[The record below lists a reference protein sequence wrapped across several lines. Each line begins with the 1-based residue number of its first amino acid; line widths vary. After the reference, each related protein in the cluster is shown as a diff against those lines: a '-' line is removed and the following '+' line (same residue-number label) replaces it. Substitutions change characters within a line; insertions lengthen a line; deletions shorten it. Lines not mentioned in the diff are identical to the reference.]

1 MKWILRD
8 AGKRRP
14 KDLPDHIERRL
25 RFALARFGERVERVV
40 VFLTD
45 LNGPKGGVDKA
56 CRILVKVRG
65 CSVAMA
71 LAVDS
76 QWKAAVDRATTRI
89 GNKVSRELDRLRQ
102 HDSHHGRRLP
112 LNVANHAARA

>member
-1 MKWILRD
+1 MKWVLRD
-8 AGKRRP
+8 AGTRRP
-14 KDLPDHIERRL
+14 KDLPEHIERRL
-25 RFALARFGERVERVV
+25 RFALARFGERIERVV

-89 GNKVSRELDRLRQ
+89 GQKVSRDLDRIRQ
-102 HDSHHGRRLP
+102 HGGEPARWIPVNTGGR
-112 LNVANHAARA
+112 AAPA